1 MADLFEGQKD
11 RLGEYLK
18 AFRLV
23 ECQVGAMFAINGGM
37 VGLECFGYQQIF
49 SRFFS
54 KLVKALDRLGDPG
67 ENWVSGGEI

>member
-23 ECQVGAMFAINGGM
+23 DCQVGAVFAGNTM
-37 VGLECFGYQQIF
+37 VTQRRKRRKGRPTRDKFVNVF
-49 SRFFS
+49 SRPKNLSVLSDF
-54 KLVKALDRLGDPG
+54 A
-67 ENWVSGGEI
+67 